1 MAYINLL
8 PWRDAARKERQK
20 QYLTILTATAICS
33 FLLVFL
39 INVVYDTRIEGQL
52 QRNQYLINEIAVLD
66 QRIKDIDTLKETKKN
81 LQQRMSLIT
90 QLQGSRN
97 LGTQI
102 MDEIASSV
110 PAGVYLTELEKKG
123 TSLLLVG
130 KSESNNRL
138 SNLLREAEESEL
150 LSEPYLE
157 FIEAGKDSV
166 SLLSNFKMHLTVKGY
181 EAIQGADT
189 PTTPAKPASGGAR

>member
-20 QYLTILTATAICS
+20 QYLTVLTATAMFS
-33 FLLVFL
+33 FLLVFAVNM
-39 INVVYDTRIEGQL
+39 IYSARIDGQV
-52 QRNQYLINEIAVLD
+52 QRNRYLENEIKVLD
-66 QRIKDIDTLKETKKN
+66 QRIAEIRTLNDTKQN
-81 LQQRMSLIT
+81 LQQRMSLIE

-102 MDEIASSV
+102 MDEIAQSV
-110 PAGVYLTELEKKG
+110 PAGVYLTQLEKKG
-123 TSLLLVG
+123 TALLLVG

-150 LSEPYLE
+150 LASPLLE
-157 FIEAGKDSV
+157 FIEAGKDNS
-166 SLLSNFKMHLTVKGY
+166 SLLSNFKMHLKVEGF
-181 EAIQGADT
+181 EAVQGE
-189 PTTPAKPASGGAR
+189 TPAANATGGAK

>member
-20 QYLTILTATAICS
+20 EYLTILTATAILS
-33 FLLVFL
+33 FLLVF
-39 INVVYDTRIEGQL
+39 VVNMIYSARIDGQL
-52 QRNQYLINEIAVLD
+52 QRNRFLDNEIKVLD
-66 QRIKDIDTLKETKKN
+66 QRIAEIRNLNETKKS
-81 LQQRMSLIT
+81 LQQRMSLIS

-102 MDEIASSV
+102 MDEIATAV
-110 PAGVYLTELEKKG
+110 PTGVYLTQLDKKG
-123 TSLLLVG
+123 TALLLVG

-138 SNLLREAEESEL
+138 SNMLREAEESEL
-150 LSEPYLE
+150 LSTPYLE

-181 EAIQGADT
+181 EAVQGAETAT
-189 PTTPAKPASGGAR
+189 PPAANRGAK

>member
-20 QYLTILTATAICS
+20 QFLTILTATAVLS
-33 FLLVFL
+33 FLLVF
-39 INVVYDTRIEGQL
+39 VVNMIYGARIEGQV
-52 QRNQYLINEIAVLD
+52 QRNSFLESEIKVLD
-66 QRIKDIDTLKETKKN
+66 QRIAEIRALNETKKS
-81 LQQRMSLIT
+81 LQQRMALIS

-102 MDEIASSV
+102 MDEIARAV
-110 PAGVYLTELEKKG
+110 PAGVYLTQLDKKG

-138 SNLLREAEESEL
+138 SNMLREAEESEL
-150 LSEPYLE
+150 LSAPYLE

-181 EAIQGADT
+181 EAVQGAET
-189 PTTPAKPASGGAR
+189 PGTQARPATGGAQ

>member
-20 QYLTILTATAICS
+20 QYLTVLTATAMFS

-39 INVVYDTRIEGQL
+39 VNMIYSARIDGQM
-52 QRNQYLINEIAVLD
+52 QRNSYLENEIKVLD
-66 QRIKDIDTLKETKKN
+66 QRIAEIRALNDTKKS
-81 LQQRMSLIT
+81 LQQRMSLIE

-102 MDEIASSV
+102 MDEIAQSV
-110 PAGVYLTELEKKG
+110 PAGVYLTKLEKKG

-150 LSEPYLE
+150 LASPLLE
-157 FIEAGKDSV
+157 FIEAGKDNA
-166 SLLSNFKMHLTVKGY
+166 SLLSNFKMHLKVEGF
-181 EAIQGADT
+181 EAVQGE
-189 PTTPAKPASGGAR
+189 TPAANANRGAQ

>member
-20 QYLTILTATAICS
+20 EYLTILTATAVLS
-33 FLLVFL
+33 FLLIF
-39 INVVYDTRIEGQL
+39 VVNMIYGARIEGQQQKNNYL
-52 QRNQYLINEIAVLD
+52 QSEIKILD
-66 QRIKDIDTLKETKKN
+66 QKIAEIRALNELKKS
-81 LQQRMSLIT
+81 LQQRMALIT
-90 QLQGSRN
+90 QLQSSRN

-102 MDEIASSV
+102 MDEIARAV
-110 PAGVYLTELEKKG
+110 PAGVYLTELDKKG
-123 TSLLLVG
+123 TSLLLIG

-138 SNLLREAEESEL
+138 SNMLREAEESEL
-150 LSEPYLE
+150 LSTPYLE

-181 EAIQGADT
+181 EAVQGT
-189 PTTPAKPASGGAR
+189 ETPANQVKAVSGGSR

>member
-8 PWRDAARKERQK
+8 PWRDAARKEKQK
-20 QYLTILTATAICS
+20 QYLTILTATAVVS
-33 FLLVFL
+33 FFLVFMVNM
-39 INVVYDTRIEGQL
+39 IYSARIDAQM
-52 QRNQYLINEIAVLD
+52 QRNSYLENEIKVLD
-66 QRIKDIDTLKETKKN
+66 QRIAEIRTLNELKKS
-81 LQQRMSLIT
+81 LQQRMSLIS

-102 MDEIASSV
+102 MDEIARIV
-110 PAGVYLTELEKKG
+110 PAGVYLTQLDKKG

-138 SNLLREAEESEL
+138 SNMLREAEESEL
-150 LSEPYLE
+150 LSGPYLE

-166 SLLSNFKMHLTVKGY
+166 NLLSNFKMHLTVEGY
-181 EAIQGADT
+181 EAVQGDVS
-189 PTTPAKPASGGAR
+189 PANPGSGGAK

>member
-20 QYLTILTATAICS
+20 QYLTLLTGTAVLS
-33 FLLVFL
+33 FLLVF
-39 INVVYDTRIEGQL
+39 VVNMIYSARIDGQL
-52 QRNQYLINEIAVLD
+52 QRNRFLESEIKVLD
-66 QRIKDIDTLKETKKN
+66 QRIAEIRTLNETKKS
-81 LQQRMSLIT
+81 LQQRMSLIS
-90 QLQGSRN
+90 QLQSSRN

-110 PAGVYLTELEKKG
+110 PAGVYLTQLDKKG
-123 TSLLLVG
+123 TALLLVG

-138 SNLLREAEESEL
+138 SNMLREAEESEL
-150 LSEPYLE
+150 LTTPYLE

-166 SLLSNFKMHLTVKGY
+166 SLLSNFKMHLKVKGY
-181 EAIQGADT
+181 EEVQGAE
-189 PTTPAKPASGGAR
+189 TTPPARGGAR

>member
-20 QYLTILTATAICS
+20 QYLTVLTATAVVS
-33 FLLVFL
+33 FFL
-39 INVVYDTRIEGQL
+39 IFMVNMLYSARIDGQT
-52 QRNQYLINEIAVLD
+52 QRNRYLENEIKVLD
-66 QRIKDIDTLKETKKN
+66 QRIAEIRTLNELKKS
-81 LQQRMSLIT
+81 LQQRMSLIS

-102 MDEIASSV
+102 MDEIARIV
-110 PAGVYLTELEKKG
+110 PAGVYLTQLDKKG
-123 TSLLLVG
+123 TSLLLIG

-138 SNLLREAEESEL
+138 SNMLREAEESEL
-150 LSEPYLE
+150 LSTPYLE

-181 EAIQGADT
+181 EAVQGDDS
-189 PTTPAKPASGGAR
+189 PVTPAGGRAK

>member
-20 QYLTILTATAICS
+20 QYLTVLTATAMFS
-33 FLLVFL
+33 FLLVF
-39 INVVYDTRIEGQL
+39 VVNMIYSARIDGQV
-52 QRNQYLINEIAVLD
+52 QRNRYLENEIKVLD
-66 QRIKDIDTLKETKKN
+66 QRIAEIRTLNDTKQN
-81 LQQRMSLIT
+81 LQQRMSLIE

-102 MDEIASSV
+102 MDEIAQSV

-123 TSLLLVG
+123 TALLLVG

-150 LSEPYLE
+150 LASPLLE
-157 FIEAGKDSV
+157 FIEAGKDLACFIV
-166 SLLSNFKMHLTVKGY
+166 CFELPH
-181 EAIQGADT
+181 
-189 PTTPAKPASGGAR
+189 

>member
-20 QYLTILTATAICS
+20 QYLTVLTATAMFS
-33 FLLVFL
+33 FLLVFAVNM
-39 INVVYDTRIEGQL
+39 IYSARIDGQV
-52 QRNQYLINEIAVLD
+52 QRNRYLENEIKVLD
-66 QRIKDIDTLKETKKN
+66 QRIAEIRTLNDTKKN
-81 LQQRMSLIT
+81 LQQRMSLIE

-102 MDEIASSV
+102 MDEIAQSV
-110 PAGVYLTELEKKG
+110 PAGVYLTQLEKKG
-123 TSLLLVG
+123 TALLLVG

-150 LSEPYLE
+150 LASPLLE
-157 FIEAGKDSV
+157 FIEAGKDNS
-166 SLLSNFKMHLTVKGY
+166 SLLSNFKMHLKVEGF
-181 EAIQGADT
+181 EAVQGE
-189 PTTPAKPASGGAR
+189 TPAANATGGAK